1 MKIFKLKTIV
11 VIAISIVI
19 LQGCTSTAYKFLES
33 YFTGIEPYPF
43 RLKMGTELFNL
54 REDICRET
62 TSRETT
68 STSGETVTE
77 TVNVPYSPIG
87 FHICKGV
94 FLDLNEN
101 LTVNIAELFNYNV
114 SSNFQ
119 ITEESYSFLSKR
131 INTIKKEGNKIT
143 RTSKGLIVNYVDK
156 IEIEDNKITIN
167 ESGLL
172 NNNQIIFNSP
182 EKMTMNSQLF
192 NIFPPTITKES
203 ETSYKVKNGFYTS
216 TIEQPD
222 NDLITLNRN
231 LRINRQVN
239 KIEFDFSNRRYPIY
253 LIRLDDGLMFEKS
266 NGYLVR
272 IKILKNKI
280 EVYYDDKLTTTYT
293 LTPILN

>member
-1 MKIFKLKTIV
+1 MNSAKFKTIV
-11 VIAISIVI
+11 VIVVSIVI

-33 YFTGIEPYPF
+33 YFTGIEPHPF

-54 REDICRET
+54 REDIYRET

-101 LTVNIAELFNYNV
+101 LTVNVAELFNYNE
-114 SSNFQ
+114 SSKFQ
-119 ITEESYSFLSKR
+119 ITEESSSFLSKR
-131 INTIKKEGNKIT
+131 DYTVKKEENRIT
-143 RTSKGLIVNYVDK
+143 RTNKGLIVNLVDK
-156 IEIEDNKITIN
+156 IEIENNKITIN

-182 EKMTMNSQLF
+182 EKITMNTHLL

-203 ETSYKVKNGFYTS
+203 ETSYKFKNGFHS
-216 TIEQPD
+216 SKIEQPN
-222 NDLITLNRN
+222 NDLITLNKN
-231 LRINRQVN
+231 LRINRQAN
-239 KIEFDFSNRRYPIY
+239 KVEFDFSNRRYPIY

-293 LTPILN
+293 LTPF